1 MLTAVRFPRYTGTA
15 PGTTTVSFQGAEYP
29 PYPPPD
35 GGPGV
40 PPYPTQAWL
49 VPQPSGSDEIRIA
62 VPPNQQVTG
71 PREVIMRVPAAQ
83 KTMGPHPNDAQLAP
97 MYNYLPVHRG
107 WIHGK
112 ERDIFTLGRP
122 TVTFQQAANGEAGN
136 GRLAA
141 TEKWAIAGAVMSGLA
156 LLTTAVVAVLRYR
169 DEKNGR

>member
-1 MLTAVRFPRYTGTA
+1 MLTAVSFPRYTGTA
-15 PGTTTVSFQGAEYP
+15 PGTTTVSFQGSGGYP
-29 PYPPPD
+29 PYPPPA

-40 PPYPTQAWL
+40 PPFPTQAWL
-49 VPQPSGSDEIRIA
+49 VPEPSNSDEIRIA

-71 PREVIMRVPAAQ
+71 PREVVLRVPSSQAN
-83 KTMGPHPNDAQLAP
+83 KGPVPNDRDFAP
-97 MYNYLPVHRG
+97 AFQYLPVHRG
-107 WIHGK
+107 WIHGR

-122 TVTFQQAANGEAGN
+122 TVTFQQAANGEGN
-136 GRLAA
+136 GTLAA